1 MSYQIVNRGAVRLA
15 NLRPCFVYNA
25 SRDGAKGLDQLF
37 GITGKVPTMHTASVD
52 LLQSILI
59 REWDRAEK
67 FVITTLQSSDVET
80 VKAEQRKLRED
91 LLTYPFFKGEV
102 GTFFVNETEVK
113 ITRADIV
120 AEYDLTWGGEVS
132 TDTKAVISGNRGCT
146 MLATVANAIRRKA
159 GLAPIMSI
167 DAEERKYANR
177 NEQDD
182 DSITM
187 NELAHAGKLETSNV
201 EKFGAA
207 FKAVYERGAIQTH
220 LNVIFAANRGVVQL
234 MWAIVACV
242 IRLSWAKELV
252 FEGKEMS
259 GAQAMQIIKG
269 RYLDGS
275 FQLPNQ
281 GRLARL
287 RGLLMETEH
296 SDGHTLEFRTA
307 NKSKKKPDT
316 HLGQNAFMAFK
327 ANCLKHPET
336 TQRIADYLVGL
347 NTKGWVD
354 AESGSKA
361 KVSSMASSDIQGL
374 ASNVSD
380 EKVSK
385 LLAVVAGVDETISL
399 AEAVQALQQE
409 LGAKVDPIF
418 LRDAEGVLTGSP
430 ATQEDFDRLMTTILG
445 LEAKV
450 LELEAELEAKATP
463 KAKPKARRK

>member
-1 MSYQIVNRGAVRLA
+1 
-15 NLRPCFVYNA
+15 
-25 SRDGAKGLDQLF
+25 
-37 GITGKVPTMHTASVD
+37 
-52 LLQSILI
+52 
-59 REWDRAEK
+59 
-67 FVITTLQSSDVET
+67 
-80 VKAEQRKLRED
+80 
-91 LLTYPFFKGEV
+91 
-102 GTFFVNETEVK
+102 
-113 ITRADIV
+113 
-120 AEYDLTWGGEVS
+120 
-132 TDTKAVISGNRGCT
+132 
-146 MLATVANAIRRKA
+146 
-159 GLAPIMSI
+159 
-167 DAEERKYANR
+167 
-177 NEQDD
+177 
-182 DSITM
+182 
-187 NELAHAGKLETSNV
+187 
-201 EKFGAA
+201 
-207 FKAVYERGAIQTH
+207 
-220 LNVIFAANRGVVQL
+220 
-234 MWAIVACV
+234 
-242 IRLSWAKELV
+242 
-252 FEGKEMS
+252 
-259 GAQAMQIIKG
+259 
-269 RYLDGS
+269 
-275 FQLPNQ
+275 
-281 GRLARL
+281 
-287 RGLLMETEH
+287 METEH
-296 SDGHTLEFRTA
+296 SDGHTSEFRTA
-307 NKSKKKPDT
+307 NKSKKKVDS